1 MSKPTPKEDE
11 FLDVCY
17 KYYCK
22 YSDFPDTQTLKS
34 ALKVKKSRISYLKG
48 QLKQNDFLRDTKSIF
63 FTEKAFHYMRD
74 KHSYQDKVVE
84 LSSSPTYLPLLG
96 EVRAGETSSDELVA
110 YVDDF
115 AEAGNAPMEPIPY
128 ASPQKDTFLLKVV
141 GQSMERENILEEDLL
156 IAQKIEKANV
166 RDGELI
172 VTKYLPWSYKDVLS
186 EIPAD
191 ELLSEY
197 KGPVVKYCTV
207 HQQVTGNNEMMFY
220 RLGWRKDIHSSA
232 KYNPMVSDIEP
243 IAKVIGLYRRIN

>member
-1 MSKPTPKEDE
+1 MPIPTPTEEE
-11 FLDVCY
+11 FLKVCY
-17 KYYCK
+17 KHYCE
-22 YSDFPDTQTLKS
+22 YQDFPSTHVLKS
-34 ALKVKKSRISYLKG
+34 ELKVGKSWISDLKG
-48 QLKQNDFLRDTKSIF
+48 KLKKKGLLEEAQSIVL
-63 FTEKAFHYMRD
+63 TPTAFQYMKRLY
-74 KHSYQDKVVE
+74 SYQDEVVE

-172 VTKYLPWSYKDVLS
+172 ITKYLPWSYKDVLS